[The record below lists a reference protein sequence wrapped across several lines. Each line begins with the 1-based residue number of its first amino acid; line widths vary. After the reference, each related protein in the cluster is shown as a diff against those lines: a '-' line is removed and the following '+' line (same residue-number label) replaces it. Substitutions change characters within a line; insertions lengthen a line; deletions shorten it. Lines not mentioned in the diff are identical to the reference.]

1 MRGSTSPSLTVA
13 EARAALGLD
22 GAAHGEALTAAFRRA
37 VKAARPDL
45 PGGSEA
51 AFRRAIEAHALLKRL
66 DAPLALPAPAR
77 RRALPPTVAI
87 SPADAL
93 KGGQAVIKVGTRRF
107 RARFGPGLRTGDRLR
122 LKGAGRDGADLYL
135 AVVIRGCASL
145 SAVGDDLFMTAP
157 VPRQVLRDGGRIE
170 IETHAGRRSAWLV
183 PDHPTLRLK
192 LRDLGLP
199 ARGAHRR
206 GHLFVSLTPVE
217 DAPSAAEDLR
227 HRFARVWAP
236 ERLAA

>member
-1 MRGSTSPSLTVA
+1 MTVA

-22 GAAHGEALTAAFRRA
+22 GPAHGEDLTAAFRRA

-45 PGGSEA
+45 PGGSET

-66 DAPLALPAPAR
+66 DAPLALPAPAPPR
-77 RRALPPTVAI
+77 RRAPSPTVAI

-93 KGGQAVIKVGTRRF
+93 NGGEAMIKVGTRRF
-107 RARFGPGLRTGDRLR
+107 RTRFGPGLRTGDRLR
-122 LKGAGRDGADLYL
+122 LKGAGRDGADLHL

-199 ARGAHRR
+199 ARGTRRR
-206 GHLFVSLTPVE
+206 GHLFVTLTPVE